1 MDRLKIDLHIKLER
15 TIKLKYKS
23 KIYFQHFLKTL
34 SRLKPLI
41 LVEQIECYQD
51 AGILLTIQDSKFI
64 VRDLFSPDVEL
75 PDVIGK
81 CPIFN
86 FLMLVRDWL
95 RNSLVISDVDK
106 GSVKNVSKMGLIVEE
121 MVSSSG
127 QKTSICQL
135 CLVQKKKLLIYYWN
149 KNRFR
154 SLRLVL
160 SIESLAQKWA
170 RNHKIRLKN

>member
-1 MDRLKIDLHIKLER
+1 M
-15 TIKLKYKS
+15 
-23 KIYFQHFLKTL
+23 
-34 SRLKPLI
+34 
-41 LVEQIECYQD
+41 
-51 AGILLTIQDSKFI
+51 TIQDSKFI

-81 CPIFN
+81 MSD

-160 SIESLAQKWA
+160 SIELLAQKWA

>member
-1 MDRLKIDLHIKLER
+1 M
-15 TIKLKYKS
+15 
-23 KIYFQHFLKTL
+23 
-34 SRLKPLI
+34 
-41 LVEQIECYQD
+41 
-51 AGILLTIQDSKFI
+51 TIQDSKFI

-81 CPIFN
+81 MSD

>member
-23 KIYFQHFLKTL
+23 KSRNFAFSDFCADSSPFKFLF
-34 SRLKPLI
+34 

-81 CPIFN
+81 CPIFEI
-86 FLMLVRDWL
+86 FEGLKFM
-95 RNSLVISDVDK
+95 IS
-106 GSVKNVSKMGLIVEE
+106 
-121 MVSSSG
+121 
-127 QKTSICQL
+127 
-135 CLVQKKKLLIYYWN
+135 
-149 KNRFR
+149 
-154 SLRLVL
+154 
-160 SIESLAQKWA
+160 
-170 RNHKIRLKN
+170 

>member
-23 KIYFQHFLKTL
+23 KIYFQDFLKTL

-81 CPIFN
+81 MSD

>member
-1 MDRLKIDLHIKLER
+1 
-15 TIKLKYKS
+15 
-23 KIYFQHFLKTL
+23 
-34 SRLKPLI
+34 
-41 LVEQIECYQD
+41 
-51 AGILLTIQDSKFI
+51 
-64 VRDLFSPDVEL
+64 
-75 PDVIGK
+75 
-81 CPIFN
+81 
-86 FLMLVRDWL
+86 MLVRDWL

-160 SIESLAQKWA
+160 SIELLAQKWA
-170 RNHKIRLKN
+170 RNHKILLKN

>member
-1 MDRLKIDLHIKLER
+1 M
-15 TIKLKYKS
+15 
-23 KIYFQHFLKTL
+23 
-34 SRLKPLI
+34 
-41 LVEQIECYQD
+41 
-51 AGILLTIQDSKFI
+51 TIQDSKFI

-81 CPIFN
+81 MSD

-154 SLRLVL
+154 SLR
-160 SIESLAQKWA
+160 
-170 RNHKIRLKN
+170 

>member
-1 MDRLKIDLHIKLER
+1 
-15 TIKLKYKS
+15 
-23 KIYFQHFLKTL
+23 
-34 SRLKPLI
+34 
-41 LVEQIECYQD
+41 
-51 AGILLTIQDSKFI
+51 
-64 VRDLFSPDVEL
+64 
-75 PDVIGK
+75 
-81 CPIFN
+81 
-86 FLMLVRDWL
+86 MLVRDWL
-95 RNSLVISDVDK
+95 RDSLVIFDVDK

-160 SIESLAQKWA
+160 RAQLLALQSQKSV
-170 RNHKIRLKN
+170 RNYKILLKN

>member
-1 MDRLKIDLHIKLER
+1 
-15 TIKLKYKS
+15 
-23 KIYFQHFLKTL
+23 
-34 SRLKPLI
+34 
-41 LVEQIECYQD
+41 
-51 AGILLTIQDSKFI
+51 
-64 VRDLFSPDVEL
+64 
-75 PDVIGK
+75 
-81 CPIFN
+81 
-86 FLMLVRDWL
+86 MLVRDWL

-170 RNHKIRLKN
+170 RNHKILLKN

>member
-23 KIYFQHFLKTL
+23 K
-34 SRLKPLI
+34 SRNFAFSDFCEDSSPSKLLF

-81 CPIFN
+81 CPIFE
-86 FLMLVRDWL
+86 FEGFWLVERF
-95 RNSLVISDVDK
+95 ISDVDK

-154 SLRLVL
+154 SLR
-160 SIESLAQKWA
+160 
-170 RNHKIRLKN
+170 